1 MGHCPRKVFIKE
13 NGTYVALSYEAFCK
27 RRLQNPEDRKRL
39 FLPVQGCL
47 LETDRETY
55 YAFYRAKERTRYLKS
70 LEREIGV
77 LSLENVDLDREIVHS
92 PFHDTMETLAE
103 LVLSRQLTNQLR
115 RAVSRLTPAE
125 KELIFLLYYEN
136 HTERELAE
144 RYGVCR
150 NAIHKR
156 KIRVLKKL
164 KNFLEE

>member
-39 FLPVQGCL
+39 F
-47 LETDRETY
+47 Y
-55 YAFYRAKERTRYLKS
+55 YAFYREKERTRYLKS

>member
-1 MGHCPRKVFIKE
+1 MELVVI
-13 NGTYVALSYEAFCK
+13 T
-27 RRLQNPEDRKRL
+27 
-39 FLPVQGCL
+39 
-47 LETDRETY
+47 LESEPWE
-55 YAFYRAKERTRYLKS
+55 FFPLRYL
-70 LEREIGV
+70 GV
-77 LSLENVDLDREIVHS
+77 
-92 PFHDTMETLAE
+92 
-103 LVLSRQLTNQLR
+103 SRQPTNKLR